1 MPLLSEGESGRRGAR
16 VHDSAGKVH
25 ARPGGRGTDGP
36 RDVMGV
42 RRVSK
47 ADAAGCGHAQ
57 AVRRVQRG
65 ALLRDR
71 QGVPL
76 TLQSLFALFLT
87 PFLRFFI

>member
-1 MPLLSEGESGRRGAR
+1 
-16 VHDSAGKVH
+16 
-25 ARPGGRGTDGP
+25 
-36 RDVMGV
+36 MGV

-87 PFLRFFI
+87 PFLRFFICKIVCAYIPIGPLSPFPQFFYSTQLNP